1 MCARQHRLPPEET
14 TITRIGVIA
23 GSLRNTSINREVA
36 EALIALAPAGVEM
49 HIIDISELP
58 VYSPD
63 YDRDYPKAAR
73 EYKDA
78 LASVDGLIIL
88 TPEYLRSITAALK
101 NALEWGSHPTG
112 ESSFDR
118 LPVAIGGV
126 TKGGLG
132 TVAAQQ
138 GLRAILGHLN
148 APTMGQ
154 PELFLRYTPEVF
166 PGNGVIGDQAM
177 ADRLSAYLDAA
188 VRHVEL
194 HAPVAAA

>member
-1 MCARQHRLPPEET
+1 MPSHVIHERKVVP
-14 TITRIGVIA
+14 RIGVIA
-23 GSLRNTSINREVA
+23 GSLHSTSINREVA
-36 EALIALAPAGVEM
+36 DALIALAPEGVDLRL
-49 HIIDISELP
+49 IDISRLP
-58 VYSPD
+58 VYTPD
-63 YDRDYPKAAR
+63 YDSDYPQAAR
-73 EYKDA
+73 DYKDA

-88 TPEYLRSITAALK
+88 TPEYLRSIPAALK

-112 ESSFDR
+112 QSSFNR

-154 PELFLRYTPEVF
+154 PELFLRYSPEVF
-166 PGNGVIGDQAM
+166 PGDGVIADQAM
-177 ADRLSAYLDAA
+177 ANHLSAYLEAA
-188 VRHVEL
+188 VRHIEL
-194 HAPVAAA
+194 HAPVVTH

>member
-1 MCARQHRLPPEET
+1 VP
-14 TITRIGVIA
+14 RIGVIA
-23 GSLRNTSINREVA
+23 GSIGRASINSEVA
-36 EALIALAPAGVEM
+36 QALVALAPEGVEM
-49 HIIDISELP
+49 HLIDISQLP
-58 VYSPD
+58 VYTSD
-63 YDRDYPKAAR
+63 YDRDYPQAAR
-73 EYKDA
+73 DFKDA

-88 TPEYLRSITAALK
+88 TPEYLRSISAALK

-112 ESSFDR
+112 MSSFDR

-154 PELFLRYTPEVF
+154 PELFLRYSPEVF
-166 PGNGVIGDQAM
+166 PGNGVIADQAM
-177 ADRLSAYLDAA
+177 ADRLEAYLAAA
-188 VRHVEL
+188 VRHIEL
-194 HAPVAAA
+194 HAPVAAL